1 MPLDNGPFTANIQ
14 NTVSLTAMV
23 ISYLGPADQGPAAAA
38 LVADCM
44 TEAMV
49 AMMFQ
54 VKPETLKKWRTDG
67 IGPPRTT
74 EGNTVLFPI
83 PELRDYLRT
92 RARGAHASQR
102 PPRR

>member
-1 MPLDNGPFTANIQ
+1 MPFDQNPCTSDIQYTATLAVLAI
-14 NTVSLTAMV
+14 SL
-23 ISYLGPADQGPAAAA
+23 LEPADQGPAAAA
-38 LVADCM
+38 LIADCM

-49 AMMFQ
+49 AMMFN
-54 VKPETLKKWRTDG
+54 VKPETLKKWRTDR

-74 EGNTVLFPI
+74 EGNIVLFPI
-83 PELRDYLRT
+83 PELRDYLRS